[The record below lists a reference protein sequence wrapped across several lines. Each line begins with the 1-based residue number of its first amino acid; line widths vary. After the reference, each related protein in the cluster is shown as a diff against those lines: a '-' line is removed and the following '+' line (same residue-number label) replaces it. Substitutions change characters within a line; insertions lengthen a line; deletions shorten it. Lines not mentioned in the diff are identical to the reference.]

1 MTHLSMIVWVP
12 NLVDRFAGGGQ
23 ERLVTFEFRGLVTLA
38 LSIMVHHFSIG
49 ALARGVEA
57 LYID

>member
-1 MTHLSMIVWVP
+1 MMVWVP

-23 ERLVTFEFRGLVTLA
+23 ARLVTFEFRGLVTLA